1 MESNINWTATL
12 AAQGARVAEAND
24 DVLIERRRVCQARDR
39 WLETPRLHNGTPEE
53 AVAARDLARWCK
65 ALSRAI
71 EHALAEEKV
80 MKRFVEASE
89 TYQ

>member
-1 MESNINWTATL
+1 MESNINWVATL
-12 AAQGARVAEAND
+12 AAQGARVAEANE
-24 DVLIERRRVCQARDR
+24 DVLHERRRVYEARDR
-39 WLETPRLHNGTPEE
+39 WLETPRLHNGTAQE
-53 AVAARDLARWCK
+53 AIAARDLARWCK

-89 TYQ
+89 ACQ